1 MNKEFMVKMLQAKQL
16 EYEAL
21 KEIMP
26 ECMVKRVNKLGEE
39 LLEVTMDYF
48 KAAYQKA
55 EDEKSDSED
64 GAKSRVNKITI
75 E

>member
-26 ECMVKRVNKLGEE
+26 ECMVKRIDKVGDE
-39 LLEVTMDYF
+39 LLEIAKECFMTSCGSTGESKSSSE
-48 KAAYQKA
+48 KAS
-55 EDEKSDSED
+55 KS
-64 GAKSRVNKITI
+64 KVNKITI